1 MSIEPMR
8 DRRRHM
14 PTKLQVEDR
23 FELGHGFSFTWRQGG
38 LVLTGLVFGYLVWKG
53 LSVPL
58 APLGTHGLGW
68 VSIVPAALV
77 ILLFWAVAIIKIQ
90 GRTPENWFA
99 VWFTYRQLPR
109 VYLWQPLVQVGIGN
123 QNARGK
129 AVKREPALARVDA
142 DTEEE
147 DAIA

>member
-1 MSIEPMR
+1 MSLEPTR

-38 LVLTGLVFGYLVWKG
+38 LVLTGLVVGYLVWKG

-77 ILLFWAVAIIKIQ
+77 ILFSWVLALVKIQ
-90 GRTPENWFA
+90 GRTPESLFA
-99 VWFTYRQLPR
+99 IWFTYRQLPR
-109 VYLWQPLVQVGIGN
+109 VYLWQPLVLVGTSN

-129 AVKREPALARVDA
+129 AVKRKPALAGADA

>member
-1 MSIEPMR
+1 MSLEPTK

-38 LVLTGLVFGYLVWKG
+38 LVLTGLVVGYLVWKS

-58 APLGTHGLGW
+58 DASGLDW
-68 VSIVPAALV
+68 VPIVPAALIV
-77 ILLFWAVAIIKIQ
+77 LLFWAVALVKIQ
-90 GRTPENWFA
+90 GRTPESWFA
-99 VWFTYRQLPR
+99 IWFAYQQLPR
-109 VYLWQPLVQVGIGN
+109 VYLWQPLVQVGTSR

-129 AVKREPALARVDA
+129 VVKRRTALAA
-142 DTEEE
+142 AEALTEEE
-147 DAIA
+147 DTLA